1 MFLAVLHIVNVR
13 YMAAIIYHCYHYLLD
28 NAESS
33 NRRGQ
38 GKYKNN
44 KGNQRQKCSCLLS
57 KIQKEQEVERNRE
70 IKKKDKQS
78 WTWNKIEI
86 NRYLGSDKLKQI
98 KTRKIEFWRNKFK
111 EK

>member
-1 MFLAVLHIVNVR
+1 
-13 YMAAIIYHCYHYLLD
+13 MAAIIYHCYHYLLD
-28 NAESS
+28 NAETR

-44 KGNQRQKCSCLLS
+44 KKGNQRKKCSCLLS
-57 KIQKEQEVERNRE
+57 NIQREQEVERNRE

-86 NRYLGSDKLKQI
+86 NRYLGSD
-98 KTRKIEFWRNKFK
+98 
-111 EK
+111 